1 MIARE
6 YIYDCLQQETSS
18 IKIDFLK
25 DIKGLDKKLKK
36 QLQQQEKL
44 IFQNYFELEEFKQL
58 KSALASW
65 RSLSNYG

>member
-1 MIARE
+1 M
-6 YIYDCLQQETSS
+6 
-18 IKIDFLK
+18 K